1 MFFLLAYLF
10 RRLGEERFHASDCAK
25 GSKPFRLQN
34 KQTKNNG
41 MNKLNFRLLK
51 ADEIECR
58 IGTTSTKGVSLL
70 LYKNARVDMALLDEV
85 VGAENW
91 KRSHQVIND
100 NLFCSVY
107 IRISNGEWVEKQD
120 VGTESFTEKEKG
132 QASDAFKRACVNW
145 GIGRELYT
153 APFVWVNLNENEWSE
168 KNGKKTPRVNLN
180 VSRIEYDEQRRISFL
195 EIRDAKNNIR
205 YSFGNSQEYSKEQ
218 EELNDAIAEAVDRV
232 KRTKSREELESVY
245 KSYPHL
251 KSSTKFIEACAQQG
265 KLFKTS

>member
-1 MFFLLAYLF
+1 
-10 RRLGEERFHASDCAK
+10 
-25 GSKPFRLQN
+25 
-34 KQTKNNG
+34 

-58 IGTTSTKGVSLL
+58 IGTTSTNGVSLL

-107 IRISNGEWVEKQD
+107 IRTSNGEWVEKQD

-153 APFVWVNLNENEWSE
+153 APFVWVNLNADEWSE
-168 KNGKKTPRVNLN
+168 KNGKKIPRVNLN

-218 EELNDAIAEAVDRV
+218 EELNDAIAEGIDRMR
-232 KRTKSREELESVY
+232 RTKTLEELKQVFY
-245 KSYPHL
+245 SYPAL
-251 KSSTKFIEACAQQG
+251 VENERFKNACKEHAKQ
-265 KLFKTS
+265 FKTA

>member
-1 MFFLLAYLF
+1 
-10 RRLGEERFHASDCAK
+10 
-25 GSKPFRLQN
+25 
-34 KQTKNNG
+34 

-107 IRISNGEWVEKQD
+107 IRTSNGEWVEKQD

-153 APFVWVNLNENEWSE
+153 APFVWVNLNTDEWSE
-168 KNGKKTPRVNLN
+168 KNGKKIPRVNLN

-218 EELNDAIAEAVDRV
+218 EELNDAIAEGVDRM
-232 KRTKSREELESVY
+232 KRTKTLEELKQVFY
-245 KSYPHL
+245 SYPKL
-251 KSSTKFIEACAQQG
+251 VGNERFKNACKEHAKQ
-265 KLFKTS
+265 FKTA